1 METTINA
8 VLQSEY
14 ILLMLWHNQGVLQV
28 PIITVGFIFL
38 SPKWVSIT
46 LRVKRE
52 ARRSLETCN
61 DKDDDDDDDEVSV
74 YDLKQGRFI
83 KECGLAGD
91 ALLAPDPLCVYVCV
105 CDPRGQSLFECVS
118 VQHQTHYELIKTPP
132 PASIHHVPPLISM
145 FVTVTKQNP
154 EPRCHAIGC
163 DRVK

>member
-8 VLQSEY
+8 VLHSEY

-28 PIITVGFIFL
+28 PIITVCFIFL

-46 LRVKRE
+46 LCVKRE

-61 DKDDDDDDDEVSV
+61 DKDDGDDDDEVSV

-83 KECGLAGD
+83 RERGLAGD
-91 ALLAPDPLCVYVCV
+91 ALLAPDPSCVCV
-105 CDPRGQSLFECVS
+105 CDPWGQSLCECVS
-118 VQHQTHYELIKTPP
+118 VQHQAHYELIKTPP